1 MRGGLT
7 KKGTEAL
14 DETLARH
21 VGKNGL
27 PGLVAMV
34 ARGDDVHVA
43 ALGHKAFG
51 DPEPIGRD
59 AIFRIASISKPIAGV
74 AAMLL
79 IQDGAMALDDPID
92 RWLPEFV
99 APRVLRRL
107 DSSLDDTVPAT
118 RPITVEDVLSFH
130 FGFGSIMDPG
140 PFPVQQAES
149 ELGLKTLGPPWPPP
163 DLTPDQWIA
172 RLASLPLLDQPG
184 SRWRY
189 NTGAAVAGVLIER
202 VAGAP
207 LGEVLRERVF
217 EPLGMADTGFCV
229 PAAKRDRFTTFYAT
243 GTGTEGPRVLDRPD
257 GWWAAPP
264 KFPDA
269 SGALVS
275 TVDDLYAFASMLAA
289 DGRTA
294 DGGRLLSVA
303 SVRQMTRDRMTA
315 AERAESRIFVGDH
328 SGWGLMMLVPAEGAG
343 DTARKTAGDT
353 ARKTA
358 GDTSGN
364 TAEGAGN
371 PADNSKIPG
380 GFGWDGGS
388 GTAWRTDTS
397 RGLTGILLTQRMAT
411 SPEPIPLVTDFWA
424 AAYAAIQA

>member
-1 MRGGLT
+1 MPGGLT
-7 KKGTEAL
+7 KAGTEAL
-14 DETLARH
+14 DRALASH
-21 VGKNGL
+21 VGKNSL
-27 PGLVAMV
+27 PGLVALV

-79 IQDGAMALDDPID
+79 IQDGAMALEDPVA
-92 RWLPEFV
+92 RWLPEFA
-99 APRVLRRL
+99 APRVLRGL
-107 DSSLDDTVPAT
+107 DSGLDDTVPAE

-130 FGFGSIMDPG
+130 FGFGSIMTPG
-140 PFPVQQAES
+140 PFPVQQAEQ

-172 RLASLPLLDQPG
+172 GLASLPLLDQPG

-189 NTGAAVAGVLIER
+189 NTGASVAGVLIAR

-207 LGEVLRERVF
+207 LAEVLRERVF
-217 EPLGMADTGFCV
+217 EPLGMADTGFYV
-229 PAAKRDRFTTFYAT
+229 PAAKRDRFTTFYAA
-243 GTGTEGPRVLDRPD
+243 GSGEEEPRVLDRPD

-275 TVDDLYAFASMLAA
+275 TADDLYAFASMLAQ
-289 DGRTA
+289 DGLAANGLARPR
-294 DGGRLLSVA
+294 GGRLLSAA
-303 SVRQMTRDRMTA
+303 SVRLMTRDRMTA

-328 SGWGLMMLVPAEGAG
+328 SGWGLMMLVPAGG
-343 DTARKTAGDT
+343 VV
-353 ARKTA
+353 
-358 GDTSGN
+358 
-364 TAEGAGN
+364 N

-411 SPEPIPLVTDFWA
+411 SPEPVPLVTDFWA
-424 AAYAAIQA
+424 AAYAAIDA